1 MLEVVYSTVTPAVT
15 YDSPLRRRQ
24 AADTRSSVVDA
35 ARRLFAANGFPAT
48 TITDVAREAGVS
60 PQTVYGSFGGKPG
73 LVAALVYLIDRDSEV
88 PALAARLMQSDD
100 PREVL
105 ELAVRIPRSVVES
118 SGDLLVALTGA
129 AATDEAAAAA
139 LADGRR
145 RHDTGLARATERLA
159 EMGALREGTNTAEA
173 AAVFATLTSD
183 ETFALLVH
191 RHGWD
196 LDACEAWMRETL
208 ASLYLR

>member
-1 MLEVVYSTVTPAVT
+1 MT

-48 TITDVAREAGVS
+48 TIADVAHEAGVS

-73 LVAALVYLIDRDSEV
+73 LVAALVDLIDRDSDV
-88 PALAARLMQSDD
+88 PALVARLMQSDD
-100 PREVL
+100 PREVV

-129 AATDEAAAAA
+129 APTDEAAAAA

-145 RHDTGLARATERLA
+145 RHDAGLARTVDRLA
-159 EMGALREGTNTAEA
+159 ELGALREGTNTAEA

-183 ETFALLVH
+183 ETFALLLD

-196 LDACEAWMRETL
+196 LDSCEAWMRETL

>member
-1 MLEVVYSTVTPAVT
+1 M
-15 YDSPLRRRQ
+15 
-24 AADTRSSVVDA
+24 
-35 ARRLFAANGFPAT
+35 
-48 TITDVAREAGVS
+48 S

-73 LVAALVYLIDRDSEV
+73 LVAALVDLIDRDSEV

-196 LDACEAWMRETL
+196 LDACEAWMHETL
-208 ASLYLR
+208 PSLYLR